1 MELPDKASSRRETFG
16 MSPLPSVD
24 KGLVIN
30 ADTKNIESVRT
41 SGRQKAAQE
50 EERRRRDVAT
60 RRQSVG
66 RTRTSKSASSPV
78 IAVDTSDS
86 QGDGDSSGSDASSD
100 KKLSRG
106 KMSAREK
113 IEGLHSL
120 LNALEDVAKHPNNVS
135 KHDGA

>member
-1 MELPDKASSRRETFG
+1 

-50 EERRRRDVAT
+50 EDLRKKAVAT

-135 KHDGA
+135 KHDEA